1 MKTLQKTKVVFL
13 AALLFLGI
21 WNENVLTGW
30 AAGAKEQVLMQLET
44 EAAEEATEDSIVVAT
59 LPKGTAVI
67 CMETESQEWYQV
79 TYQEIAGFVKAESVG
94 MYGDAAE
101 LSGEFEEVHEEN
113 TAQLEAAEAAGQQ
126 EKSQFLWG
134 TVMAV
139 LVALMFATGIFTV
152 LRGRNKTV
160 STKKDNKT
168 KEKQ

>member
-1 MKTLQKTKVVFL
+1 M
-13 AALLFLGI
+13 LFR
-21 WNENVLTGW
+21 
-30 AAGAKEQVLMQLET
+30 
-44 EAAEEATEDSIVVAT
+44 S
-59 LPKGTAVI
+59 
-67 CMETESQEWYQV
+67 
-79 TYQEIAGFVKAESVG
+79 
-94 MYGDAAE
+94 
-101 LSGEFEEVHEEN
+101 HEEN

>member
-44 EAAEEATEDSIVVAT
+44 EAAVYE
-59 LPKGTAVI
+59 KGTAVI

-152 LRGRNKTV
+152 LPGRNKTV